1 MEVAAAF
8 VDAAEAFL
16 SPFFLRPGATG
27 GEVVDSDFFFFLKL
41 KNGFE
46 PRFRKGD
53 FSVEEVGEE
62 ALTESGVVAAAG
74 DDATAVGDDGS
85 DSIMASYL
93 MVVVDISA
101 SPSALEMEAAPPIPA
116 LEASTTESGRL
127 PVSPT
132 PFSPRLEMPPPTSSS
147 SSTSSESRG
156 EGDEAAAAT
165 LGKRADLA
173 EETPPGPSKGS
184 KEYRAVKED

>member
-1 MEVAAAF
+1 MDVA
-8 VDAAEAFL
+8 VDAAAAFL

-27 GEVVDSDFFFFLKL
+27 GDVVDSDFFFFLKL
-41 KNGFE
+41 KNGFD

-62 ALTESGVVAAAG
+62 ALTESGVVADVAAAV

-93 MVVVDISA
+93 MEVVDISA

-156 EGDEAAAAT
+156 EGEEAAAAT

-184 KEYRAVKED
+184 KEYRAVKEN